1 MAIHYLDNGTCVIA
15 AGGVWLPG
23 CYEDARTARF
33 AFRVSDKQK
42 AELRDQAV
50 ASGDG
55 VITWG
60 DIARITRTRP
70 ETYMLESPITGES
83 E

>member
-1 MAIHYLDNGTCVIA
+1 MAIHYLDNGACVIA

-50 ASGDG
+50 ARGDG

-60 DIARITRTRP
+60 DIARIKSSRSA
-70 ETYMLESPITGES
+70 TYMPASPIT
-83 E
+83 